1 MLEVVQSRDKSS
13 FKIRQLSFCDQKT
26 LSTTEDCTAA
36 IFNNSLLTSQLNPM
50 EIPESSVCPVDVD
63 LISMWSEE
71 QISQDKQASR
81 QRKKVQYTKYFLCTF
96 SAFSQM
102 VL

>member
-1 MLEVVQSRDKSS
+1 
-13 FKIRQLSFCDQKT
+13 
-26 LSTTEDCTAA
+26 
-36 IFNNSLLTSQLNPM
+36 M

-71 QISQDKQASR
+71 QILQDKQASR